1 MELHG
6 MNFPDSVFH
15 CSDSVFR
22 FAGGAESA
30 WHGKHAVTV
39 AVPYL
44 KFYRQAFEKFRAV
57 TFEFC
62 LKLGAA
68 VFAALYRL
76 HSAAENAGN
85 PLHAVADT
93 KDWNSS
99 GQDRGITFR
108 SVLVVDRTWAAGEH
122 DAGGFERANFGN
134 AGATRKDGAKNLLLA
149 NAAGNELGVLPAKIE
164 DDNTAQFGFRLGI
177 FFLHFHRVDTDCS
190 RASLWVPPRKMSG
203 DYF

>member
-1 MELHG
+1 MFAADFLADARNGFFDESGSGPLWLRFADLKQEVAKDRGSLLGVIYLRMELHG

-15 CSDSVFR
+15 CRDSVFR

-30 WHGKHAVTV
+30 WNGKHAVAV

-57 TFEFC
+57 AFEFC
-62 LKLGAA
+62 VKLGAA
-68 VFAALYRL
+68 IFAALYRF

-108 SVLVVDRTWAAGEH
+108 
-122 DAGGFERANFGN
+122 
-134 AGATRKDGAKNLLLA
+134 
-149 NAAGNELGVLPAKIE
+149 
-164 DDNTAQFGFRLGI
+164 
-177 FFLHFHRVDTDCS
+177 
-190 RASLWVPPRKMSG
+190 ASWS
-203 DYF
+203 